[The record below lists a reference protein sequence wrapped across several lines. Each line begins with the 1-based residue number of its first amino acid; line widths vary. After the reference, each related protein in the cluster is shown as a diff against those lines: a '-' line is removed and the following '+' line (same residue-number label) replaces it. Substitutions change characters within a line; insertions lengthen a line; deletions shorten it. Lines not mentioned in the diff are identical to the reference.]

1 MEWVY
6 VENLHGHVGTEVEI
20 RGWVYHLRSSGK
32 IRFVVIRDGTGLV
45 QCIVTESDTPETF
58 EVSGRLTQETSCIVT
73 GVVRQDKR
81 APGGYEI
88 ITKSIRIIQSPEAYP
103 ITPKE
108 HGVAFL
114 LENRHLWLRSSKQN
128 AILRIRAEVE
138 RACRDYL
145 DGEGF
150 VAVDSPILTPS
161 ASEETTTL
169 FELDYFGSKAYLSQS
184 GQLYNEASCMALG
197 RVYCFGP
204 TFRAEKAKTRRHLT
218 EFWMLEPEIAFGNLD
233 TVFRLS
239 EGMIMLILER
249 VLERRAREL
258 EVLERDV
265 SKLKRVGAPFKK
277 ITYREALDI
286 LKGKGFDIQFGD
298 NLGAEEETI
307 LSNAFDGPVFVHRY
321 PAAAKAFYMEPD
333 PEDAELAMCT
343 DLLAPEG
350 YGEIIGGSERIHDM
364 DLLEKRI
371 KAFGVAPE
379 DFRWYVDLR
388 RYGSVPHAG
397 FGLGIERTVG
407 WLCGVRHIRETI
419 PFPRMIYR
427 VYP

>member
-1 MEWVY
+1 VEWVY
-6 VENLHGHVGTEVEI
+6 VENLQGHVGAEVEI

-45 QCIVTESDTPETF
+45 QCIVTESDAPNAF
-58 EVSGRLTQETSCIVT
+58 EVSGRLTQETSCVVT
-73 GVVRQDKR
+73 GVVREDNR

-169 FELDYFGSKAYLSQS
+169 FELDYFGSRAYLSQS

-233 TVFRLS
+233 TVFGLS

-265 SKLKRVGAPFKK
+265 SKLKRISAPFEK

-286 LKGKGFDIQFGD
+286 LKGKGFGIEFGD

-307 LSNAFDGPVFVHRY
+307 LSKAFDGPVFVHRY

-333 PEDAELAMCT
+333 PEDEDVAMCT

-350 YGEIIGGSERIHDM
+350 YGEIIGGSERIHEL

-379 DFRWYVDLR
+379 DFKWYLDLR

-407 WLCGVRHIRETI
+407 WICGVRHIRETI